1 MRNSQR
7 QCDHRAIHSRQIV
20 QVGVE
25 SCTARTSSVIQLPCL
40 TAASFLSSLL
50 LLLDIRNLTL
60 DGIVTFAK

>member
-1 MRNSQR
+1 MTELVL
-7 QCDHRAIHSRQIV
+7 AV
-20 QVGVE
+20 QL
-25 SCTARTSSVIQLPCL
+25 SCL